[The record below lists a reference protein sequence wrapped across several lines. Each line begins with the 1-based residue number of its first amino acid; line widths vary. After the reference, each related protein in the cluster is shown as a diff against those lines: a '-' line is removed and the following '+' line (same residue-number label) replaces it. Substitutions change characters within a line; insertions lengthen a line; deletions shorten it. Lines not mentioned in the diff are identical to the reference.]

1 MYAGIKYKYPD
12 RVPVIVKKA
21 DKSRLPDIDRKKYL
35 VPKDVTVGQFI
46 SIIRNRIKLDPSQA
60 IFMFIDNELPSL
72 STPLV
77 EVYDKYKDDDE
88 ALYVIYTGENT
99 FG

>member
-1 MYAGIKYKYPD
+1 MYSGIKKKYPD

-21 DKSRLPDIDRKKYL
+21 DKSKLPDIDRKKYL
-35 VPKDVTVGQFI
+35 VPKEVTVGQFI
-46 SIIRNRIKLDPSQA
+46 AIIRSRIKLDPSQA
-60 IFMFIDNELPSL
+60 IFVFINNELPSL

-77 EVYDKYKDDDE
+77 EVYEQYKDDDE
-88 ALYVIYTGENT
+88 ALYVTYTGENT

>member
-1 MYAGIKYKYPD
+1 MYAGIKNKYPD

-46 SIIRNRIKLDPSQA
+46 SIIRDRIKLDPSQA
-60 IFMFIDNELPSL
+60 IFVFIDNELPSL
-72 STPLV
+72 STPLI
-77 EVYDKYKDDDE
+77 EVYDKHKDDDE
-88 ALYVIYTGENT
+88 ALYVTYTGENT